1 MPVRQRF
8 DYSGQMA
15 LASAAIGFRLHTGWA
30 ALVVAAGRPGTVEV
44 LLRRR
49 LELLPSDGSIP
60 RFAYHEAA
68 ELPAADASRLVRR
81 AAAGARKAAC
91 FNLRTILEEL
101 VGMEVEVKAAGIPT
115 GSTVVP
121 ADLSKILGA
130 HPLIHAAEG
139 EMFAK
144 AVAAA
149 CRECGL
155 MVVTARERDLWSR
168 AAENF
173 GLEGAAFR
181 QSLDRLRHSVGPPW
195 SADQKTAT
203 AAALLALRTT

>member
-1 MPVRQRF
+1 MPVQLRF
-8 DYSGQMA
+8 DYSRQMD
-15 LASAAIGFRLHTGWA
+15 LACAAIGFRMHTGWA
-30 ALVVAAGRPGTVEV
+30 ALVVAAGRPGKVAV

-49 LELLPSDGSIP
+49 FELLPADGSIP

-68 ELPAADASRLVRR
+68 ELPAADASRLVRH
-81 AAAGARKAAC
+81 AAAGARRAAC
-91 FNLRTILEEL
+91 FSLRAILEQL
-101 VGMEVEVKAAGIPT
+101 RGMNVAVKAAGIPT

-121 ADLSKILGA
+121 ADLSRILGA

-139 EMFAK
+139 EMFSK

-155 MVVTARERDLWSR
+155 LVVTARERDLWSR
-168 AAENF
+168 AAEIF
-173 GLEGAAFR
+173 GLEAAAFR
-181 QSLDRLRHSVGPPW
+181 QSLDDLRPSVGPPW

-203 AAALLALRTT
+203 AAALLALRTR